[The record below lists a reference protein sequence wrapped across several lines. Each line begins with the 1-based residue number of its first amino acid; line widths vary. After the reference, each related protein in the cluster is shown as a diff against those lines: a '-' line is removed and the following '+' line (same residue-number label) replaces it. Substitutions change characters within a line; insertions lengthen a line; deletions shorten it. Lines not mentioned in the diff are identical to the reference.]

1 MTLQELVESSMPID
15 KFVNHLV
22 TARKNKQKIISA
34 KDWEKIHDSSMKHA
48 QFLFTIYQEKL
59 KNLNKTLEKRKLS
72 GEISE
77 EQSERLKNSYFSV
90 YRDKVSTLKK
100 VNTFVINEF
109 RNYLIANSKNPE
121 YAKLVIVF
129 LNKRNFF
136 NKLLD
141 KNTDYNFEKCL
152 KDFHLIYTF
161 SKNNFK

>member
-1 MTLQELVESSMPID
+1 MTLQELVQSSMPID
-15 KFVNHLV
+15 KFVRHLV
-22 TARKNKQKIISA
+22 MVRKDKKKSISA
-34 KDWEKIHDSSMKHA
+34 KDWEKIHDSSIKHA
-48 QFLFTIYQEKL
+48 QFLFTVYKNKL
-59 KNLNKTLEKRKLS
+59 NNLNKTLEKRKLS

-77 EQSERLKNSYFSV
+77 ERSKELRNSYFSV
-90 YRDKVSTLKK
+90 YNDKVSTLKK

-152 KDFHLIYTF
+152 KDFRLIYTF
-161 SKNNFK
+161 SKDNFK